1 MLWLFGKCLAFHV
14 PGICHLH
21 SFRLGVPRSKSTG
34 ALLSYHY
41 CVRWCK
47 LLCYQ
52 CVIPCVLLLSVTIV
66 IPFPIVAVSHCPS
79 RCIGAAVASIGS
91 VITRVYPDQLRLLWS
106 LYTFTGSVY
115 CCLFVLF
122 RCCVLRDYSYFVVS
136 TPNVERRYSV
146 LQLAAPLYI
155 FNQRSCKLNVGTGDQ
170 PG

>member
-1 MLWLFGKCLAFHV
+1 MHV
-14 PGICHLH
+14 VAVRQVVLPFTFLESAICIV
-21 SFRLGVPRSKSTG
+21 FVWEPRELITG

-47 LLCYQ
+47 LLCNQ
-52 CVIPCVLLLSVTIV
+52 CVIPCVLLSVTTV

-115 CCLFVLF
+115 CCLFVF
-122 RCCVLRDYSYFVVS
+122 VSFVVFCVTIRILS
-136 TPNVERRYSV
+136 FPLQMLSVAILFYS
-146 LQLAAPLYI
+146 
-155 FNQRSCKLNVGTGDQ
+155 
-170 PG
+170 